1 MTHQLLFLCPHEEI
15 DIFFEVVVA
24 SLGEPPFELV
34 PEAFNAVGM
43 QVLVGGVNIMFT
55 MIEPPVM
62 QRGVAVSE
70 DGVLQQRL
78 FLFAIGA
85 AEVVVHPLR
94 LVGVGAGGKGAG
106 AAGSNF
112 RKDPHLL
119 KELDGRGHAGHRQ
132 GQQGEVCYKQAH
144 VWCPCTPA
152 NKTQL
157 TLNYTYLYEMMEIHH
172 MMGTNQMMVV
182 HHRIKMMVY
191 HHPLK

>member
-1 MTHQLLFLCPHEEI
+1 MTHQLLFLCPHEDI
-15 DIFFEVVVA
+15 DIFFEV
-24 SLGEPPFELV
+24 ELV
-34 PEAFNAVGM
+34 SEAFNAVGM

-94 LVGVGAGGKGAG
+94 LVGVGAGGVG

-144 VWCPCTPA
+144 VWCPCTTA
-152 NKTQL
+152 NQTQL
-157 TLNYTYLYEMMEIHH
+157 TLNYTYLYEMI
-172 MMGTNQMMVV
+172 QMMVV

>member
-34 PEAFNAVGM
+34 PEAFNAVGV

-85 AEVVVHPLR
+85 AQVVVHPLR

-144 VWCPCTPA
+144 VWCPCTTA
-152 NKTQL
+152 NQTQL
-157 TLNYTYLYEMMEIHH
+157 TLNYTYLYEMI
-172 MMGTNQMMVV
+172 QMMVV

>member
-1 MTHQLLFLCPHEEI
+1 MTHQLLFLCPHEDI

-85 AEVVVHPLR
+85 AQVVVHPLR

-157 TLNYTYLYEMMEIHH
+157 TLNYTYLYEMI
-172 MMGTNQMMVV
+172 QMMVV